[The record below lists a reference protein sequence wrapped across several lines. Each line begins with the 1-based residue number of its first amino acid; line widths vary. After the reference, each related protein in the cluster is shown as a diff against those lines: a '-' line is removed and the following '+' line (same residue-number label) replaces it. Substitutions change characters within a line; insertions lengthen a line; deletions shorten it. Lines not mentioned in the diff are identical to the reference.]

1 LSEFRRIRAAN
12 DTAIV
17 KNNIGGTED
26 LILSEIG
33 VADSGMVDL
42 NLFSDLVDLYVY
54 MPN

>member
-12 DTAIV
+12 DTAIIKDNV
-17 KNNIGGTED
+17 GGTEE

-33 VADSGMVDL
+33 VTDSGMIDL